1 MAIFHF
7 NVWVKPYTEVVKKI
21 AAWGHE
27 IGNNTL
33 THLHMNRIPAEEI
46 HSELRDPDD
55 QVEALTGKRT
65 TLFRAPF
72 CEHNDTVVSTV
83 CDMGCEIMQQ
93 NIDTVNRKKGCSA
106 ETILNAVLRRLSDGS
121 VILSHNNGFNIE
133 TYLPYLDEDNCKR
146 EYRQLLFADFY
157 REEQTITRL
166 SHDSFSESQQNRRK
180 RPVKMLQQASLLPSE
195 QSYRVKDAEKAQ
207 TIWAYQNR
215 RVKKRKTLT
224 LYQNKRLNIVA
235 GEIFIKYADEFFP
248 FLFGREGSFD
258 PKGAYL
264 SIV

>member
-146 EYRQLLFADFY
+146 RYRQLFFADFY
-157 REEQTITRL
+157 QEEQTITRL

-180 RPVKMLQQASLLPSE
+180 GLSKCSGKLHFCRRN
-195 QSYRVKDAEKAQ
+195 RV
-207 TIWAYQNR
+207 
-215 RVKKRKTLT
+215 
-224 LYQNKRLNIVA
+224 IV
-235 GEIFIKYADEFFP
+235 
-248 FLFGREGSFD
+248 
-258 PKGAYL
+258 
-264 SIV
+264 

>member
-146 EYRQLLFADFY
+146 RYRQLLLPIF
-157 REEQTITRL
+157 I
-166 SHDSFSESQQNRRK
+166 RK
-180 RPVKMLQQASLLPSE
+180 
-195 QSYRVKDAEKAQ
+195 
-207 TIWAYQNR
+207 
-215 RVKKRKTLT
+215 
-224 LYQNKRLNIVA
+224 NKRLPVFLTIAFPKANKTEEKACQNAPASFIFAVGTELSCEGCRKNPRLYGLIKIA
-235 GEIFIKYADEFFP
+235 G
-248 FLFGREGSFD
+248 
-258 PKGAYL
+258 
-264 SIV
+264 